1 HREGLLRPGGSR
13 APTRHARV
21 DGTGARQ
28 RPVLRLRRRELRR
41 GSIRS
46 MTASPPAVFFD
57 LDGTLTDP
65 LPRISR
71 SFQHAMQALGRPVPE
86 VDDLRSCIGPPIR
99 PSFARLLD
107 STSDDLVDAAIA
119 LYRERY
125 AAIGMYA
132 NSVYPGIPEVV
143 TAVRA
148 SGYRTFVV
156 TSKLHVF
163 ATRIVEHFSLASL
176 FDRIY
181 GSELDGTRVDKGEL
195 IAYALAEEQL
205 GPSDVVMVG
214 DREHDVIGAVKC
226 GV

>member
-1 HREGLLRPGGSR
+1 
-13 APTRHARV
+13 
-21 DGTGARQ
+21 
-28 RPVLRLRRRELRR
+28 
-41 GSIRS
+41 
-46 MTASPPAVFFD
+46 
-57 LDGTLTDP
+57 
-65 LPRISR
+65 
-71 SFQHAMQALGRPVPE
+71 
-86 VDDLRSCIGPPIR
+86 
-99 PSFARLLD
+99 
-107 STSDDLVDAAIA
+107 
-119 LYRERY
+119 
-125 AAIGMYA
+125 GMYE

-205 GPSDVVMVG
+205 GPSDVGMVG

-226 GV
+226 GVRAIGVTYGYGTEVELRTHGAALIATSPLEIAGLVDRLFRDSSLSH